1 MPVSVPGSPRAY
13 PASAPMLGMDTVEHS
28 PPQLVQAIGSRV
40 WSADGAE
47 YVDFDNASGAVLL
60 GHRDAHVIA
69 AVRMARSADERRGLA
84 RYEADLSQMILAMSP
99 GAEACV
105 FGGQVSQALRA
116 ALTAAR
122 LHTGREQVFVC
133 RSAVDAAGA
142 RRIAGPSFP
151 FNDLASLERLM
162 ELHGQDTAALV
173 LAPCAR
179 APSPGYLTGVR
190 ELCDRIGAI
199 LVFDETLSGFRVH
212 EGGAQALYG
221 VQADLM
227 VFGEAL
233 ANGMPLGVLAG
244 RRELV
249 EAVQEAEPLRADLAS
264 LAAAKAV
271 LGKIMT
277 QPVIATLRIG
287 GAEIQ
292 AEASERL
299 RAAGLG
305 GLVELTGDPAA
316 GRLEFHAWG
325 GVDAATMKSLWMN
338 ECLAHHLFTLGA
350 VNMSYAHGEREIAVL
365 LAAFDQAAE
374 RLALALRQ
382 TAPSPAAARRP
393 ELQVTASRRRSL

>member
-1 MPVSVPGSPRAY
+1 M
-13 PASAPMLGMDTVEHS
+13 GM
-28 PPQLVQAIGSRV
+28 A
-40 WSADGAE
+40 
-47 YVDFDNASGAVLL
+47 
-60 GHRDAHVIA
+60 
-69 AVRMARSADERRGLA
+69 
-84 RYEADLSQMILAMSP
+84 P

-116 ALTAAR
+116 ALIAAR

-142 RRIAGPSFP
+142 RRISGPSFP
-151 FNDLASLERLM
+151 FNDLVALERLM
-162 ELHGQDTAALV
+162 QLHGPDTAALV

-179 APSPGYLTGVR
+179 ASSPGYLTGVR
-190 ELCDRIGAI
+190 DLCDRIGAV

-244 RRELV
+244 RRDLV
-249 EAVQEAEPLRADLAS
+249 RAVQEAEPLRADIAS

-271 LGKIMT
+271 LSKIMT

-292 AEASERL
+292 AETATRL
-299 RAAGLG
+299 HGAGLG
-305 GLVELTGDPAA
+305 GLVELAGDPAA

-325 GVDAATMKSLWMN
+325 GTDAAAMKSLWMN
-338 ECLAHHLFTLGA
+338 ECLAHRLFTLGA

-365 LAAFDQAAE
+365 LAAFDRAVE
-374 RLALALRQ
+374 RLALALGQ
-382 TAPSPAAARRP
+382 AAPSPRP
-393 ELQVTASRRRSL
+393 TPLRASGNGPRRRNL